1 MNNKAFFSSAGLAG
15 IFLGVIVSVIGITM
29 LPGLRIDL
37 TEDRLY
43 TLSDGTRNIVSN
55 LETPIEL
62 RFFYSESATEDQPQI
77 RAYGRRVQELLKKLD
92 QMFQILKRVI
102 KLLMLQLHWVLI
114 QLTEITLQ
122 KILLKFQII
131 LI

>member
-37 TEDRLY
+37 TEDKLY
-43 TLSDGTRNIVSN
+43 TLSEGTRNIVSN

-62 RFFYSESATEDQPQI
+62 RFFYSE
-77 RAYGRRVQELLKKLD
+77 
-92 QMFQILKRVI
+92 
-102 KLLMLQLHWVLI
+102 
-114 QLTEITLQ
+114 
-122 KILLKFQII
+122 
-131 LI
+131 

>member
-1 MNNKAFFSSAGLAG
+1 MVNNKALFSSAGLAG

-62 RFFYSESATEDQPQI
+62 RFFC
-77 RAYGRRVQELLKKLD
+77 LLYTSPSPRD
-92 QMFQILKRVI
+92 
-102 KLLMLQLHWVLI
+102 
-114 QLTEITLQ
+114 
-122 KILLKFQII
+122 
-131 LI
+131 